1 MSQDRQY
8 LGPNTSKYMGLL
20 ISRNLLRLISFIFY
34 VFFIWTV
41 VTKYHSVFLAGM
53 IPAFS
58 MLGYLLVLIPE
69 GHILDTRSRSRTI
82 FISVAALTVTYA
94 TLFGFDSLFDIYA
107 VDLVSSALTW
117 IISDSFHSLTKEMVP
132 DEHLQKAISTN
143 QMATG
148 VDDIV
153 GILVGGLFI
162 YIGMFFMV
170 ATLVSVSLL
179 SLYLA
184 RPRFRSNPG
193 GEKTSFLGVF
203 SIIRKIYPFMVI
215 GFVLNGLF
223 IAIDVY
229 SSGLIYMIYGYPPLY
244 YMLFLLGFP
253 VGVLLGGIIV
263 MKLHGKIN
271 EPVAVGL
278 GILIV
283 GTLMS
288 VIPFNSI
295 VAVDPFLT
303 ASMGVVA
310 SIVNIAIG
318 TIIIRAVP
326 NELTG
331 RFNAFATIFF
341 AGGSPLMAVVFSAL
355 AGLVYFP
362 YVMSVAGLVAAILC
376 IPGYLSVKGMKWQV
390 AAETQESTVS

>member
-1 MSQDRQY
+1 
-8 LGPNTSKYMGLL
+8 
-20 ISRNLLRLISFIFY
+20 
-34 VFFIWTV
+34 
-41 VTKYHSVFLAGM
+41 
-53 IPAFS
+53 
-58 MLGYLLVLIPE
+58 
-69 GHILDTRSRSRTI
+69 
-82 FISVAALTVTYA
+82 
-94 TLFGFDSLFDIYA
+94 
-107 VDLVSSALTW
+107 
-117 IISDSFHSLTKEMVP
+117 
-132 DEHLQKAISTN
+132 
-143 QMATG
+143 
-148 VDDIV
+148 
-153 GILVGGLFI
+153 
-162 YIGMFFMV
+162 
-170 ATLVSVSLL
+170 
-179 SLYLA
+179 
-184 RPRFRSNPG
+184 
-193 GEKTSFLGVF
+193 
-203 SIIRKIYPFMVI
+203 
-215 GFVLNGLF
+215 
-223 IAIDVY
+223 
-229 SSGLIYMIYGYPPLY
+229 MIYGYPPLY

-288 VIPFNSI
+288 VIPFNSM

-376 IPGYLSVKGMKWQV
+376 IPGYLSVKGMKWQL